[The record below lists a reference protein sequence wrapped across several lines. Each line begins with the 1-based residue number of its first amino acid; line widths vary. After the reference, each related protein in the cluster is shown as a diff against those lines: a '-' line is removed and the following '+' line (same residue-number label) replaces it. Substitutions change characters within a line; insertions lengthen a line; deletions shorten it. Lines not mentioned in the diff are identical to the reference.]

1 MIKST
6 QKIYTPIGNAEFVGG
21 LKIKNKEL
29 TNQQFF
35 DVVFTKYI
43 SFTLP
48 VCDKKESS
56 HLEINIYSDIGL
68 PPIKT
73 INTTNSEDRKLVFGL
88 NDTNGFFNIQEF
100 GFDYYYQGNPVF
112 VNLQEYYQTANFI
125 SWKTSLENKYFYSVF
140 PTMNIDNY
148 GGKLSNNSGG
158 NTNHNSGN
166 FIKIDSCYENKI
178 IVPSDYIPLTLKL
191 NNKKFYAIR
200 GEDLSLDDSEKNF
213 IIDISNALAI
223 SNLSSFNPTWY
234 VYFGGAYNIGEN
246 ENSGNTGNFIKI
258 DSCYENKIIVPSDY
272 IPVALKLNNKKFYI
286 IRGEDLSLDDNETNF
301 IIDISKSLAVNN
313 LAYFEPTWYVYFGG
327 KAKN

>member
-56 HLEINIYSDIGL
+56 HLEINIYSDNSTQ
-68 PPIKT
+68 PIRIIDTKT
-73 INTTNSEDRKLVFGL
+73 NIEDRQLVFGI
-88 NDTNGFFNIQEF
+88 NNAGRPFNIPENGFNSS
-100 GFDYYYQGNPVF
+100 YQGNPVF

-158 NTNHNSGN
+158 NTDNNS
-166 FIKIDSCYENKI
+166 
-178 IVPSDYIPLTLKL
+178 SD
-191 NNKKFYAIR
+191 
-200 GEDLSLDDSEKNF
+200 
-213 IIDISNALAI
+213 
-223 SNLSSFNPTWY
+223 
-234 VYFGGAYNIGEN
+234 
-246 ENSGNTGNFIKI
+246 FIKI

-272 IPVALKLNNKKFYI
+272 IPVSLKLNNKKFYT

-301 IIDISKSLAVNN
+301 IIDISNALAVNN